1 MKQLSPKDY
10 CICAEP
16 SYEKDKARVGEGA
29 QTKTIAKII
38 CPKGHAA
45 LSRS

>member
-1 MKQLSPKDY
+1 MKQLSPKDF

-16 SYEKDKARVGEGA
+16 SREKEKGRAGEGA
-29 QTKTIAKII
+29 QTGTIAKFN